1 MVHGDVHRDGRGE
14 HDEDVGRDI
23 GCDEGGHGGAGGD
36 AVAGGDGV
44 QRTGESTISSS
55 HPSSLSS
62 STSHR
67 RLAAFLVRF
76 AGGGDAGGDVA
87 SVGNGVGANGG
98 DSGFGGGTG

>member
-1 MVHGDVHRDGRGE
+1 VVHGDVDRDRLGE
-14 HDEDVGRDI
+14 HDEDVGGDI
-23 GCDEGGHGGAGGD
+23 GCDEGRHGGAGGN
-36 AVAGGDGV
+36 AVDGGDGV

-76 AGGGDAGGDVA
+76 VGGGDAGWR
-87 SVGNGVGANGG
+87 
-98 DSGFGGGTG
+98 